1 MPLQVCLQGL
11 VATLIDWLHSL
22 GGENK
27 VGSVCMC
34 DCVTCGHGFL
44 SGLLLG
50 RAPLFFW
57 EFWNRKRALWV
68 KMEGILRFDLIQWY
82 RNTSCGFNCLDLMF
96 ATICLSKP
104 ELFEFLNGKTSM
116 FLLLSPE
123 TRAVWSITKLNAATN
138 HPVIHPVWADSVI
151 PAARRWYMQV
161 PAHKICAAT
170 CSSARWQCNYGSA
183 VILSEQQFLRR
194 LWNAP
199 PPYATL

>member
-57 EFWNRKRALWV
+57 EF
-68 KMEGILRFDLIQWY
+68 
-82 RNTSCGFNCLDLMF
+82 
-96 ATICLSKP
+96 
-104 ELFEFLNGKTSM
+104 
-116 FLLLSPE
+116 
-123 TRAVWSITKLNAATN
+123 
-138 HPVIHPVWADSVI
+138 
-151 PAARRWYMQV
+151 
-161 PAHKICAAT
+161 
-170 CSSARWQCNYGSA
+170 
-183 VILSEQQFLRR
+183 
-194 LWNAP
+194 
-199 PPYATL
+199 